1 MANNFKN
8 AFATNVSTNSG
19 APTDVYT
26 SNDGSSNVKSI
37 LIELDIAN
45 TGNSAVNVTV
55 LIEDSSGS
63 GTPSYHIVKNAPV
76 PVGSTLKVVSGQKI
90 VLDQADKVKVY
101 ATASTV
107 DVIASILEGV
117 T

>member
-8 AFATNVSTNSG
+8 AFATNVSTSSSS
-19 APTDVYT
+19 PTLVYT
-26 SNDGSSNVKSI
+26 SNDGSSDVKSI

-45 TGNSAVNVTV
+45 TGNSAVSATV
-55 LIEDSSGS
+55 LIEDSNGS

-90 VLDQADKVKVY
+90 VLDQADKIKVY
-101 ATASTV
+101 ATANTV
-107 DVIASILEGV
+107 DVVASILEGV